1 MTCSNSIAVI
11 ALNRKLANLRYA
23 RDLDR
28 EYDDFVSRVQRLCYA
43 GVITEEDAEKYID
56 CAAEEKERTE
66 IFRSV
71 RDSYNRV
78 YSEVFDENY

>member
-43 GVITEEDAEKYID
+43 GVISEDDARSYLES
-56 CAAEEKERTE
+56 AEEEYERTE
-66 IFRSV
+66 AFRRS
-71 RDSYNRV
+71 RDELREV
-78 YSEVFDENY
+78 YDEDY